1 MVVLQTPFLCFL
13 KALKQKDRINVEE
26 LKIPRWQHSAGS
38 IPALGTIFLS
48 SNIKHAR
55 LSSLPIT
62 PECKIKSF
70 FQDQQGYQILQG
82 LKIQVP

>member
-48 SNIKHAR
+48 SNITHKLLVTI
-55 LSSLPIT
+55 LSIKKLSNYSIT
-62 PECKIKSF
+62 F
-70 FQDQQGYQILQG
+70 
-82 LKIQVP
+82 